1 MLISVV
7 SLLLMHRDKCF
18 FGESGCT
25 VVSLPYTGQK
35 LSQDI
40 HFAVHLKFHGTSG
53 LETQKTSK
61 LFGDAGV

>member
-1 MLISVV
+1 MLISMV

-18 FGESGCT
+18 LGESGCT
-25 VVSLPYTGQK
+25 VVSLPYIGQK

-40 HFAVHLKFHGTSG
+40 HFAVHFKFRSNSG
-53 LETQKTSK
+53 LETQKTPK